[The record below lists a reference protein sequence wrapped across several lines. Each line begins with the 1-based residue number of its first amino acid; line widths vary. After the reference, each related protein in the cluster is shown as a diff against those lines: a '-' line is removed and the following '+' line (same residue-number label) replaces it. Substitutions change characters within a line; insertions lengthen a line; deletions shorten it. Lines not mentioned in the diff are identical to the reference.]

1 MPGAGHRAPGGAR
14 VAACTARRRPATQT
28 APDVSERHSEHR
40 RESRHRL
47 GQHELPD
54 AHGVVAHENGHRPP
68 GSDRHAHAG
77 RRQTS
82 STCSEGTARNTQ
94 RNDRRR
100 RGWMTGTAIPKARP
114 PEGRSRPRR
123 RHGHA
128 ARSDHQPRG
137 RPGDSNQAPSPA
149 HALGPSDHVSQIT
162 LDSHSNRPAEI
173 TATPHLPCPP
183 ATARGPRPPT
193 WPARPPPT
201 LPPGRDTESANMR
214 TSSNAGVW

>member
-1 MPGAGHRAPGGAR
+1 MTDNATAIRQ
-14 VAACTARRRPATQT
+14 TARPRGGRASQRPGHPAAAPRQLALANHQAAGSYATAGLAAALT
-28 APDVSERHSEHR
+28 ASSHSCLTAAPH
-40 RESRHRL
+40 SC
-47 GQHELPD
+47 
-54 AHGVVAHENGHRPP
+54 VT
-68 GSDRHAHAG
+68 G
-77 RRQTS
+77 RR
-82 STCSEGTARNTQ
+82 TQ
-94 RNDRRR
+94 RSDRRR

-183 ATARGPRPPT
+183 ATARGLSRPPT
-193 WPARPPPT
+193 WPARRPPT